1 MFRLDLSDSN
11 GIIIRQLAKVNSLL
25 SPANKE
31 TAGTAVMSKYVD
43 KLLTI
48 VKIGNKI
55 EPKVNIGPRMRL

>member
-31 TAGTAVMSKYVD
+31 TTGNA
-43 KLLTI
+43 I
-48 VKIGNKI
+48 V
-55 EPKVNIGPRMRL
+55 PKNIV